1 MRRAYESRT
10 EEQHQMSAW
19 MWLVAGIGALFLV
32 LSIVVSLVVAA
43 ILGQIGRD
51 VSDLLE
57 GAPSAAAEV
66 DESEFGAS
74 APLGREALASQ
85 RRSLAA
91 GKELTGRAVPKMRV
105 P

>member
-1 MRRAYESRT
+1 
-10 EEQHQMSAW
+10 MSAW
-19 MWLVAGIGALFLV
+19 VWLVAGIGAFFLL
-32 LSIVVSLVVAA
+32 LSIGVSLVIAA

-57 GAPSAAAEV
+57 SAPSAAEV

-74 APLGREALASQ
+74 APLAREAVANERGSP
-85 RRSLAA
+85 AE
-91 GKELTGRAVPKMRV
+91 GVGLTGAVPPKTRA

>member
-1 MRRAYESRT
+1 MN
-10 EEQHQMSAW
+10 AW
-19 MWLVAGIGALFLV
+19 VWLVAGIGAFFLV
-32 LSIVVSLVVAA
+32 LSIIVSLVVAA

-57 GAPSAAAEV
+57 SAPSAAAV

-74 APLGREALASQ
+74 APLGREAIANERGSP
-85 RRSLAA
+85 AE
-91 GKELTGRAVPKMRV
+91 GVGLTGTAAPKTRV

>member
-1 MRRAYESRT
+1 
-10 EEQHQMSAW
+10 MSAW
-19 MWLVAGIGALFLV
+19 VWLVAGIGAFFLL

-57 GAPSAAAEV
+57 SAPLAGEV

-74 APLGREALASQ
+74 APLGREAIANEQGSPAEGVGL
-85 RRSLAA
+85 R
-91 GKELTGRAVPKMRV
+91 GTGALKTRAP
-105 P
+105 

>member
-1 MRRAYESRT
+1 
-10 EEQHQMSAW
+10 MSAW
-19 MWLVAGIGALFLV
+19 VWLVAGIGAFFLL

-57 GAPSAAAEV
+57 SAPSAAEI
-66 DESEFGAS
+66 DDSELGAS
-74 APLGREALASQ
+74 APLGREAIANERGSQAEGVGLAG
-85 RRSLAA
+85 AA
-91 GKELTGRAVPKMRV
+91 APKTRV